1 MAASLSTIQQRFN
14 SFRASV
20 PGISGKGVRYPHEL
34 QALVFEAKEG
44 GLTYQQISEAS
55 GLSEGGL
62 NKIVTRFRQGAGS
75 DAPRRGPG
83 RPPKQAL
90 APKASHSVIKKVVGG
105 TKAKLAAKAAPAK
118 KKAPGAPAKQLTAG
132 KASHSKLTV
141 VKGDKKKH
149 PAAKKVKTNVKAKAS
164 KVVKAAKVTTKPA
177 VKATPKAAAK
187 VAQKPAVK
195 KAVAKAPLK
204 AATTLTSSAPA
215 KKRGRPRK
223 EDGQE
228 YQVSVSNG
236 SKVVT
241 LAVGAKDLLSGVDL
255 MNMVRLLGAR

>member
-75 DAPRRGPG
+75 GAPRRGPG
-83 RPPKQAL
+83 RPPKQEA
-90 APKASHSVIKKVVGG
+90 AHKASHSVIKKVAGG
-105 TKAKLAAKAAPAK
+105 TKAKVAAKASQAK
-118 KKAPGAPAKQLTAG
+118 KKAPGAPTKQLTAG

-149 PAAKKVKTNVKAKAS
+149 TAAKKVKTNVKAKAT
-164 KVVKAAKVTTKPA
+164 KAVKTVKVTA
-177 VKATPKAAAK
+177 KATPKTVAK
-187 VAQKPAVK
+187 VAQKPAAKKVK
-195 KAVAKAPLK
+195 TNAKAPLK

-223 EDGQE
+223 EDVQE

-241 LAVGAKDLLSGVDL
+241 LAVGTKDLLNVDL